1 MKLNFIYS
9 FVYFE
14 ILNKSNDVSHSWED
28 VKKMGKSFER
38 KYSEELRQITALIP
52 KVVNKSWTKNEINV
66 FIVDWPGPS
75 FSSPLTLK
83 VRVDKLLMLVI
94 LAHELLHTFYGDIKI
109 TEKME
114 LEINNNVKKVFTKL
128 GLDIA
133 GQMEKLER
141 IHKDRFRS
149 K

>member
-52 KVVNKSWTKNEINV
+52 KVVNKSWAKNEINV

-83 VRVDKLLMLVI
+83 VRGI
-94 LAHELLHTFYGDIKI
+94 SY
-109 TEKME
+109 
-114 LEINNNVKKVFTKL
+114 
-128 GLDIA
+128 
-133 GQMEKLER
+133 
-141 IHKDRFRS
+141 
-149 K
+149 

>member
-1 MKLNFIYS
+1 
-9 FVYFE
+9 
-14 ILNKSNDVSHSWED
+14 
-28 VKKMGKSFER
+28 
-38 KYSEELRQITALIP
+38 
-52 KVVNKSWTKNEINV
+52 
-66 FIVDWPGPS
+66 
-75 FSSPLTLK
+75 
-83 VRVDKLLMLVI
+83 MLVI
-94 LAHELLHTFYGDIKI
+94 LAHELLHTFYSDIKI

>member
-1 MKLNFIYS
+1 M
-9 FVYFE
+9 
-14 ILNKSNDVSHSWED
+14 
-28 VKKMGKSFER
+28 
-38 KYSEELRQITALIP
+38 
-52 KVVNKSWTKNEINV
+52 
-66 FIVDWPGPS
+66 DWPGPS

-94 LAHELLHTFYGDIKI
+94 LAHELLHTFYSDIKI

-133 GQMEKLER
+133 CQMEKLER
-141 IHKDRFRS
+141 IHKDRFTS